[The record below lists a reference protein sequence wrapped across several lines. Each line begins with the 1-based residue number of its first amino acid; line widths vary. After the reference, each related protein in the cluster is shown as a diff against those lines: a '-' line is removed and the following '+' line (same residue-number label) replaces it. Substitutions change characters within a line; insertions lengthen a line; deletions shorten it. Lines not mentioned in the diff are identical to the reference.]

1 MGAGKLV
8 GDHLWATSPSLKHN
22 RFPFGT
28 VLQKFVKPQTNCLN
42 NVFICQHLLS
52 VDGSNFSRRRRS
64 LSVNRFWTENG
75 LVVLDPKLQE
85 TQVWKCSRHSASST
99 RGGTDQQ
106 NETVLQVTFLHWIEI
121 YPFQPV
127 YRRVPSKSANSQIP
141 QLCFRQSNKMHLFF
155 CCQWKTF
162 FVLSL
167 LELSKSLKLL
177 ALTCWVRNFSMVS
190 LGRGFSN
197 DWDMSTS
204 KRNFKFSQEVLKGSR
219 PKKTVFLRSCW
230 RSWCCDFSAWP

>member
-1 MGAGKLV
+1 MCGQGKRTWKPNGLWWYCSGGGMKCCMNFSKERCWITQGMARLMGAGKLV
-8 GDHLWATSPSLKHN
+8 GDHLWAISPSLKHN

-28 VLQKFVKPQTNCLN
+28 VLQKYIKPQTNCLN

-121 YPFQPV
+121 CPFQPV

-141 QLCFRQSNKMHLFF
+141 QLCFCQSNKMHLDVVSERHVLFF
-155 CCQWKTF
+155 LYWNCQNLW
-162 FVLSL
+162 
-167 LELSKSLKLL
+167 
-177 ALTCWVRNFSMVS
+177 N
-190 LGRGFSN
+190 
-197 DWDMSTS
+197 
-204 KRNFKFSQEVLKGSR
+204 
-219 PKKTVFLRSCW
+219 
-230 RSWCCDFSAWP
+230 SWL

>member
-28 VLQKFVKPQTNCLN
+28 VLQKYVKPQTNCLN

-64 LSVNRFWTENG
+64 LSVNRFWTEND
-75 LVVLDPKLQE
+75 LVVLDPKLQD

-121 YPFQPV
+121 FPFQPV

-141 QLCFRQSNKMHLFF
+141 QLCFCQSNKMHLFF
-155 CCQWKTF
+155 L
-162 FVLSL
+162 LSVKDIFCSFSTGIVKIFETLGFNMLSEKFQHGQSWSRL
-167 LELSKSLKLL
+167 LQRLGHVDKQKKL
-177 ALTCWVRNFSMVS
+177 
-190 LGRGFSN
+190 
-197 DWDMSTS
+197 
-204 KRNFKFSQEVLKGSR
+204 
-219 PKKTVFLRSCW
+219 
-230 RSWCCDFSAWP
+230 